1 MATNV
6 ALKRPSDTAPLIQR
20 RIERL
25 RKYLGD
31 DGFALETEA

>member
-6 ALKRPSDTAPLIQR
+6 ELKRPSDTAPLIRR
-20 RIERL
+20 RIEQL

-31 DGFALETEA
+31 DGFGLETAA

>member
-20 RIERL
+20 RIEQL
-25 RKYLGD
+25 RKYFGD
-31 DGFALETEA
+31 DGLGLETAA

>member
-6 ALKRPSDTAPLIQR
+6 ELKRPSDTAPLIR
-20 RIERL
+20 REQL

-31 DGFALETEA
+31 DGFGLETAA